1 MRRRI
6 HDYRGGSSL
15 TFRQKE
21 KRLNMNLVYELL
33 TWVFGSAAAIFL
45 AVVLVYSVGIR
56 TSVVGASMEPI
67 LHNGQEILINRIVY
81 QFSSPDRGD
90 VIVFR
95 PNGNQNS
102 HFYVKRIIGLPGERV
117 QIMQGQVYIDGQ
129 VYEDDAADDTRDAG
143 IAETEMVLGEDEYF
157 VLGDNRDNS
166 EDSRSANVG
175 NVNRSMIE
183 GKAWFHLGIGDEK
196 MGRIE

>member
-1 MRRRI
+1 MRRRV
-6 HDYRGGSSL
+6 HDYRGGSL

-21 KRLNMNLVYELL
+21 KRIDMNLVYEILS
-33 TWVFGSAAAIFL
+33 WVFGSAAAIFL

-56 TSVVGASMEPI
+56 TSVVGASMEP
-67 LHNGQEILINRIVY
+67 LLYNGQEILMNRIVY

-102 HFYVKRIIGLPGERV
+102 HFYVKRIVGLPGESV
-117 QIMQGQVYIDGQ
+117 QIMQGKVYIDGQ
-129 VYEDDAADDTRDAG
+129 IYEDDVTNDTKEAG
-143 IAETEMVLGEDEYF
+143 IAETEIVLGEDEYF

-183 GKAWFHLGIGDEK
+183 GKAWFHLGIGDER